1 MASMYKDLNLKC
13 PKTVVFSGNGSK
25 YIDNF
30 ISNRDTVL
38 KKIIDLIFSKV
49 FGEASNIHLELP
61 NERKESTCYGGLY
74 RNADEAEAPAH
85 IYQGN
90 GSTEYDNVGAIISD
104 YDSIKSTLKKKYEEM
119 ISIYKD
125 VLSQLKHD
133 QILDNSVSTE
143 AYIKEAKKDLMAR
156 LDTNFVKEVKQKY
169 SLESIYSD
177 SVFFLPIVDK
187 VFELTKI

>member
-1 MASMYKDLNLKC
+1 M
-13 PKTVVFSGNGSK
+13 
-25 YIDNF
+25 
-30 ISNRDTVL
+30 
-38 KKIIDLIFSKV
+38 
-49 FGEASNIHLELP
+49 
-61 NERKESTCYGGLY
+61 
-74 RNADEAEAPAH
+74 
-85 IYQGN
+85 
-90 GSTEYDNVGAIISD
+90 
-104 YDSIKSTLKKKYEEM
+104 
-119 ISIYKD
+119 
-125 VLSQLKHD
+125 KHD